1 MLLSFIN
8 NQVFM
13 GGVGVFKSVPETF
26 SCHLSWTASNSNFLG
41 SDPSSFHTVW
51 LIYKFRTELLDSL
64 GGCWNRVVKFI
75 VSLLQIQPCPNMD
88 IIYFPLSL
96 IIAVNKLHSIS
107 IQTTALCTSPRA
119 VSWTVSE
126 HILAHTWRNPKWL
139 DDCLEDHCK
148 RHKQGAKQL
157 NYKLVIMT
165 GLPCKYLL
173 IVQPADLASAV
184 SLLTFESWLSS

>member
-1 MLLSFIN
+1 
-8 NQVFM
+8 
-13 GGVGVFKSVPETF
+13 
-26 SCHLSWTASNSNFLG
+26 
-41 SDPSSFHTVW
+41 
-51 LIYKFRTELLDSL
+51 
-64 GGCWNRVVKFI
+64 
-75 VSLLQIQPCPNMD
+75 MD

-148 RHKQGAKQL
+148 RHKTRSKTTQL
-157 NYKLVIMT
+157 QAGDNDWMPV
-165 GLPCKYLL
+165 
-173 IVQPADLASAV
+173 
-184 SLLTFESWLSS
+184 